1 MDLVRSLAVLRV
13 ENSNWR
19 MVLAVY
25 AVESRVVRQRR
36 RNIGQRQPEG
46 MIGLRVVEESAENFG
61 AANCFLQRSEE
72 LS

>member
-1 MDLVRSLAVLRV
+1 MDLVRSLAVVRV

-25 AVESRVVRQRR
+25 AVESRVVRRR

>member
-1 MDLVRSLAVLRV
+1 MDLVRSLVVVRV

-25 AVESRVVRQRR
+25 AVESRVVRRR